1 MEDRD
6 IVTLYWQRDEEAIRQ
21 TDRQY
26 GRYLSA
32 IAFHI
37 LADREDSRETVNDTY
52 LRAWGSM
59 PPHRPQVLSTYL
71 GHITRQLSIDRWR
84 ARGRVK
90 RSAYAVSLEELGDC
104 VSGRD
109 TPEEAL
115 DLRELG
121 RAVGDYLRTLP
132 LPARRAFLCR
142 YYYADSLAETERQR
156 SDFIANISHELKTP
170 MTTIAG
176 YTDGIL
182 DGTIPPEKEKKYLQ
196 IISDESRRLSRLV
209 RRMLDIS
216 RIQSQQDMKKE
227 DFDLCESMRLAL
239 LSMEQKITDRG
250 LDVEADIPEDS
261 VMVQGVNDLITQ
273 VIYNLLEN
281 ATKFAAPGSTL
292 YLGLTETGGDKAVV
306 TVRNTGHTIP
316 PEEIPLLFERF
327 HKSDKSRSEDKDGYG
342 LGLYV
347 VKTILS
353 QHKEKISVTSEN
365 GVTSFSFTVQLAHPM
380 RNT

>member
-59 PPHRPQVLSTYL
+59 PPHRPRVLSTYL

-132 LPARRAFLCR
+132 LPARRRFSA
-142 YYYADSLAETERQR
+142 AITMP
-156 SDFIANISHELKTP
+156 TP
-170 MTTIAG
+170 W
-176 YTDGIL
+176 
-182 DGTIPPEKEKKYLQ
+182 
-196 IISDESRRLSRLV
+196 RRR
-209 RRMLDIS
+209 
-216 RIQSQQDMKKE
+216 
-227 DFDLCESMRLAL
+227 
-239 LSMEQKITDRG
+239 
-250 LDVEADIPEDS
+250 
-261 VMVQGVNDLITQ
+261 
-273 VIYNLLEN
+273 
-281 ATKFAAPGSTL
+281 PGSAASAYRRSRVSCTAPAK
-292 YLGLTETGGDKAVV
+292 GCGHIWKRRALTYEPGTAQ
-306 TVRNTGHTIP
+306 RRH
-316 PEEIPLLFERF
+316 E
-327 HKSDKSRSEDKDGYG
+327 
-342 LGLYV
+342 
-347 VKTILS
+347 
-353 QHKEKISVTSEN
+353 
-365 GVTSFSFTVQLAHPM
+365 
-380 RNT
+380 